1 MDKPTLYIIKH
12 KMSGS
17 VDEHDGITDNPEAWL
32 IERNQ
37 RNKDEDFFEPESLDD
52 FWVEELEVDYFNSS
66 LLQN

>member
-32 IERNQ
+32 IERTQ